1 MDERIR
7 FLSQQDKQ
15 VLLVDFSG
23 CQPTEVMM
31 MATAARQVITAQPK
45 ASVLVLV
52 DVTGTHLDRNAI
64 TRMKE
69 TAVFHAPYVR
79 KSAWVGTETISAAHF
94 QAIKTFSQR
103 EFFAFPSRAQAL
115 EWLAAD

>member
-7 FLSQQDKQ
+7 FLSHKDQQ
-15 VLLVDFSG
+15 VLVVDLSG
-23 CQPTEVMM
+23 CQPTEIMVLS
-31 MATAARQVITAQPK
+31 TAARKIITSQPK
-45 ASVLVLV
+45 ASVRVLV
-52 DVTGTHLDRNAI
+52 DMTGAQLDRQAI

-69 TAVFHAPYVR
+69 TAVYDAPFVK
-79 KSAWVGTETISAAHF
+79 KSAWVGLDTVPAAHF

-103 EFFAFPSRAQAL
+103 EFFPFPTRAEAL